1 MARDIGGGYEAH
13 GRNNQHQSFI
23 YPILNRRN
31 SSINS
36 TNQFNTESSVGNLES
51 VQPEQQIVQTLS
63 INLAQQIIFVNYLSR
78 QLDAAG
84 GKKKTPLGQEEAWR
98 EAWNIFSGSRC
109 DENTFVE
116 YGRKKICLQGTMI
129 SVHHGS

>member
-1 MARDIGGGYEAH
+1 MARDIGGGGYEAH

-78 QLDAAG
+78 QLDAT
-84 GKKKTPLGQEEAWR
+84 KKNPHHALTPLGQAEA
-98 EAWNIFSGSRC
+98 
-109 DENTFVE
+109 
-116 YGRKKICLQGTMI
+116 
-129 SVHHGS
+129 